1 MLGGLVIC
9 INNLRAYIQSKE
21 KRHSHDD
28 MRAREDKREDGRA
41 AHLDRNP
48 KSVRVGARG
57 RAIAPPPREGR

>member
-9 INNLRAYIQSKE
+9 INNSRTFSQKK

-41 AHLDRNP
+41 AHTDRNP

-57 RAIAPPPREGR
+57 RAAAPPPRGGR